1 MLHRHDDLMM
11 DIAECR
17 LPFAS
22 VPSEHSIVKN
32 STRLYL
38 QDIFLILS
46 FLQQKFVKYILLSRC
61 SSSVIYFNIH
71 HFIDKIYKTYISIY
85 LNRYIDISMLCE
97 LYMCAYLLIYLYKY
111 TYIGKERYL

>member
-38 QDIFLILS
+38 QDIFLIL
-46 FLQQKFVKYILLSRC
+46 FLLAPLVIFLLTST
-61 SSSVIYFNIH
+61 
-71 HFIDKIYKTYISIY
+71 DLK
-85 LNRYIDISMLCE
+85 
-97 LYMCAYLLIYLYKY
+97 
-111 TYIGKERYL
+111 